1 MSMAV
6 LAMAAVDVSRI
17 DRRVRGE
24 VDRRGLFLVSPDVVT
39 SGPDT
44 FVFVCTDP
52 DPGDCGF
59 TRVGQVTTAT
69 GFNHVVYAMDG
80 RKTSPAVSLSQIR
93 GHFPTWEDGIM
104 VVLSAF
110 DQWR

>member
-1 MSMAV
+1 VSRVV

-24 VDRRGLFLVSPDVVT
+24 VDRRGLFLVSPDPEPGMLQNT
-39 SGPDT
+39 H

-59 TRVGQVTTAT
+59 TRVGHVSTPP
-69 GFNHVVYAMDG
+69 GVVYAMDG
-80 RKTSPAVSLSQIR
+80 RDRPRQAVSLSQIR
-93 GHFPTWEDGIM
+93 GLFPT
-104 VVLSAF
+104 
-110 DQWR
+110 

>member
-1 MSMAV
+1 
-6 LAMAAVDVSRI
+6 MAAVDVSRI

-24 VDRRGLFLVSPDVVT
+24 VQRRGLFLVSPDPEPGMLAAT
-39 SGPDT
+39 K

-59 TRVGQVTTAT
+59 TRVGHVSTET

-80 RKTSPAVSLSQIR
+80 RDRRQAVSLSQVR
-93 GHFPTWEDGIM
+93 GHFPTWEDGITT
-104 VVLSAF
+104 VLAAF
-110 DQWR
+110 DQWP

>member
-1 MSMAV
+1 MSLVV
-6 LAMAAVDVSRI
+6 LAMAAVNVSRI

-24 VDRRGLFLVSPDVVT
+24 VERRGLFLVSPDPEP
-39 SGPDT
+39 GMPDH

-59 TRVGQVTTAT
+59 TRVGQVSTAT
-69 GFNHVVYAMDG
+69 GVNHVVYVMDG
-80 RKTSPAVSLSQIR
+80 RNRRQAVSLSQIR

-104 VVLSAF
+104 AVLAAF

>member
-1 MSMAV
+1 MADV
-6 LAMAAVDVSRI
+6 NVSRI

-24 VDRRGLFLVSPDVVT
+24 VQRRGLFLVSPDPE
-39 SGPDT
+39 PDLPNT
-44 FVFVCTDP
+44 HFVFVCTDP

-59 TRVGQVTTAT
+59 SRVGHVSTGT

-80 RKTSPAVSLSQIR
+80 RQRRAAVSLTQIR
-93 GHFPTWEDGIM
+93 SAFPTWEDGIM
-104 VVLSAF
+104 AVLAAF

>member
-1 MSMAV
+1 
-6 LAMAAVDVSRI
+6 MAAVDVSRI

-24 VDRRGLFLVSPDVVT
+24 VERRGLFLVSPDPEPGMLAAT
-39 SGPDT
+39 Q

-59 TRVGQVTTAT
+59 TRVGHVS
-69 GFNHVVYAMDG
+69 GPNHVVYAMDG
-80 RKTSPAVSLSQIR
+80 RKTSAAVSLSQIR
-93 GHFPTWEDGIM
+93 GIFPTWEDGIM
-104 VVLSAF
+104 VVLDAF

>member
-1 MSMAV
+1 
-6 LAMAAVDVSRI
+6 MAAMDVSRI

-24 VDRRGLFLVSPDVVT
+24 VQRRGLFLVSPEDPT
-39 SGPDT
+39 MSYD

-59 TRVGQVTTAT
+59 TRVGHVS
-69 GFNHVVYAMDG
+69 GDNHAVYAMDG
-80 RKTSPAVSLSQIR
+80 RNLRQAVSLSQIR
-93 GHFPTWEDGIM
+93 GFFPTWEDGIM
-104 VVLSAF
+104 AVLAAF

>member
-1 MSMAV
+1 MGV
-6 LAMAAVDVSRI
+6 LAMPAVDVSRI
-17 DRRVRGE
+17 DRRVRAE
-24 VDRRGLFLVSPDVVT
+24 VERRGLFLVSPDPEP
-39 SGPDT
+39 GMRDA

-59 TRVGQVTTAT
+59 TRVGHVSTAT

-80 RKTSPAVSLSQIR
+80 RKTSAAVSLSQIR
-93 GHFPTWEDGIM
+93 GLFPTWEDGIR

-110 DQWR
+110 DQCR